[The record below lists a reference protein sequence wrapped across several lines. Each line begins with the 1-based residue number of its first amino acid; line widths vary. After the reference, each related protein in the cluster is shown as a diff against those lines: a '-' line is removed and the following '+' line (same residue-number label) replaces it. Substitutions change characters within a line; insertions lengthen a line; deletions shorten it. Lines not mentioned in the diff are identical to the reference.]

1 MIEVPFSDPERR
13 RAYGRRWMRLNADKA
28 RAAMQR
34 WRATHPEAHR
44 AEGRAHYARHTE
56 RLRARTSA
64 YHRAYPAV
72 GRTKSQKHRARRLA
86 APGSFTPAQWR
97 ALVAAYRGRCAYCG
111 DRSDLEMDH
120 RVALSRGGSN
130 AIENIVPAC
139 RSCNARKHRLSED
152 EFCARLR
159 SEGRR
164 IRPALRLAAC
174 PKHREDEGRA
184 EH

>member
-1 MIEVPFSDPERR
+1 
-13 RAYGRRWMRLNADKA
+13 MRLNADKA

-111 DRSDLEMDH
+111 DRSDLEAGMAKLFATEMCQEVTLEAM
-120 RVALSRGGSN
+120 RIYGGFGYTKEFNVERYYRDAPFMLVGEGTSE
-130 AIENIVPAC
+130 IQRLVI
-139 RSCNARKHRLSED
+139 ARQLLEKY
-152 EFCARLR
+152 
-159 SEGRR
+159 
-164 IRPALRLAAC
+164 
-174 PKHREDEGRA
+174 KM
-184 EH
+184 